1 MHNALV
7 EVLRKGI
14 SALGYTTQPG
24 EVWEP
29 SFAEEDKNGNIRA
42 KKLDVRIEDF
52 KGGPAYIDPTIAH
65 VACQRACNYQ
75 SVQAYM
81 DFKKRQKK
89 DTYATR
95 DASHRLKTTLQFY
108 PFAVTAFGSWD
119 ADAVKVVRE
128 LAHAKKLP
136 PADIFDSVS
145 IVLARSVARNLR
157 RSMGPLRI
165 VKGSQAKDR
174 NSRPVYRLS
183 VEPSQ
188 RVGRGSGASVSPVY
202 PEQTELAGFPA
213 AAPEKTPVPAEERAA
228 RAKAALQ
235 RSAAYQKANWI
246 HMRPGFSS
254 QEERARLQS
263 RQQLTRRPVAPETV
277 PSAVQTR
284 VAELDSRSARPLA
297 PQSHRGAGAVW
308 DEVGEEISVLRPAAG
323 NPGVAESRWLPTA
336 PGAAIAPGMD
346 AAPAWQT
353 RPIWSGL
360 CEKSNSH
367 KPDQDQRSDSAEGEY
382 VEMDPYVRKG
392 KGRARRA
399 QAIAAGARK
408 GPPAAGGGAPR
419 VNVCNSKAAS
429 VVFTAPPAG
438 VVGEGIRR
446 STAEPRITVCQGLCD
461 ELEFSDWKYYQ
472 SLTLSNAISNV
483 HSQPEFSFF
492 SVARDAGH

>member
-52 KGGPAYIDPTIAH
+52 KGGPAIAH

-165 VKGSQAKDR
+165 VKGSQAKGR
-174 NSRPVYRLS
+174 NSRPVYRMS

-213 AAPEKTPVPAEERAA
+213 AAPEETPVPAEERAA

-308 DEVGEEISVLRPAAG
+308 EEVGE
-323 NPGVAESRWLPTA
+323 
-336 PGAAIAPGMD
+336 GMD

-353 RPIWSGL
+353 CPIWSGL

-399 QAIAAGARK
+399 QALAAGARK

-419 VNVCNSKAAS
+419 VNVCNSTAAS

-461 ELEFSDWKYYQ
+461 ELEFSDWKYYH